1 MGNSRTLIGE
11 LLNERGATGGFAGNG
26 QPTSAG
32 GSMGDEYIPA
42 GKECAGRSDC
52 VPAPQVSGA
61 GSVAFA
67 LALVAHAH
75 ADIHQEVEET
85 FLVFQHLAPER
96 RVVQRHGAMHQRP
109 GSAIMEVRRNVLQL
123 AVGDTLLDQLGQAFE
138 VGGADLVRSSTI
150 SGTWLVFT
158 TFSSRRSNRR

>member
-1 MGNSRTLIGE
+1 
-11 LLNERGATGGFAGNG
+11 
-26 QPTSAG
+26 
-32 GSMGDEYIPA
+32 MGDEYIPA

-85 FLVFQHLAPER
+85 FPF
-96 RVVQRHGAMHQRP
+96 
-109 GSAIMEVRRNVLQL
+109 
-123 AVGDTLLDQLGQAFE
+123 
-138 VGGADLVRSSTI
+138 SST
-150 SGTWLVFT
+150 
-158 TFSSRRSNRR
+158 SRQNGEWYSATAPCTNAQAAQ